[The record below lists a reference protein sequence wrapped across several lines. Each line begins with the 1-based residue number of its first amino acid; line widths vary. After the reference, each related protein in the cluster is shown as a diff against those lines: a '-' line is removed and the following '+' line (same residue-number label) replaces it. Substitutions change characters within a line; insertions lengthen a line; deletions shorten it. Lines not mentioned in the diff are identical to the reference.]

1 MTVINLTEL
10 GGKDVYTRN
19 AKFVGKVDDT
29 MLDTEKGNIYGF
41 AVNMSKESF
50 LFKMLASSEP
60 GVTKKTILIPYREVL
75 SCEDIVIVT
84 VPKQYEKSEVPPSP
98 EPMEE
103 EEAILPGVEETI

>member
-10 GGKDVYTRN
+10 SGKDVYTRN
-19 AKFVGKVDDT
+19 AKYVGKVDDT

-41 AVNMSKESF
+41 AINMAKESF

-84 VPKQYEKSEVPPSP
+84 VPKQYEKSEVPLAAPTDD
-98 EPMEE
+98 
-103 EEAILPGVEETI
+103 EEAIIPDLEEAI